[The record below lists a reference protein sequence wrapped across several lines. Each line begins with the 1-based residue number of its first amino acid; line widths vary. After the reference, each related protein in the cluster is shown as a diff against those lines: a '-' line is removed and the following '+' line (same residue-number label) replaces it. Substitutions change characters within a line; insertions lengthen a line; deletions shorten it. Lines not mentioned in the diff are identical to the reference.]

1 MRECFDPTVYKADWQ
16 YQDGDLTITRTC
28 QWSAPGCHQGCSLL
42 FYTDKDGKLV
52 KVEGDPRSP
61 VTDGRLCMRCL
72 AMVEAVYH
80 PERIIHPM
88 KLVGEKGSNQWE
100 QITMDE
106 AYDTVIKWV
115 EEISEKYG
123 AHAIATGAGTGRNAT
138 WQANVLGKGGFK
150 SPNDSAGLLA
160 GNCCYTPRM
169 NAMNALMGSTF
180 IADMGQLNEARFDHP
195 EYRRP
200 DLMIVWG
207 NNPLRANADGFF
219 GHWVIDCMQRGMK
232 LFVVDPQVTWLS
244 AHAEKYIRLRPG
256 TDAALAMA
264 ICNVMIQEDLYDKE
278 FVEYWCYGFDEFK
291 ERVSEMTPE
300 MAAEICWCTPED
312 IYEAARLIGTAGVTT
327 LQWGVAVDHTKWAN
341 GTSQAIASVQVLTG
355 NLDIPGGF
363 VAINFGYVQSDIREN
378 VSKMF
383 PDVRDGR
390 LGDDGNWGALNGIGK
405 GGHAMP
411 EAILQAAE
419 IGDPYPVKM
428 LFVCSTNT
436 FVNMAGEAKRVYDA
450 YKKMEYVVVCDLFM
464 TPTAVAFGDLFI
476 PMAMS
481 WERDGMR
488 GWYTPLRS
496 IVKIGQTGEAVG
508 DEVMMLEIGKKM
520 NPDLFYWD
528 DVPEMLE
535 FCVNNMSS
543 VPITFTIDELR
554 ENVML
559 WPEFKYNK
567 FRNGTL
573 RFDGQIGFNT
583 VSGRCEFFC
592 NMYNNI
598 GMDPLPYYKEP
609 PQSPVSTPEL
619 FEEYPLVCSTGRRSW
634 EFFHSEYRQ
643 MKSMREFH
651 PYPMF
656 DINPADAEK
665 YGVRE
670 GDWCLIENPHGS
682 GKWMAHLTPTMLEG
696 VINVEHGWWFPEQEG
711 AEPNL
716 YGAFQSNAGCLTV
729 QGDFGPSGY
738 GSSYKTQLARI
749 SVCENPMPYEPYP
762 EGCY

>member
-16 YQDGDLTITRTC
+16 YQEGDLTVTRTC

-80 PERIIHPM
+80 PERIIHP
-88 KLVGEKGSNQWE
+88 LIRVGEKGENKWK

-115 EEISEKYG
+115 EEITEKWG

-169 NAMNALMGSTF
+169 NAMNAFMGSTF
-180 IADMGQLNEARFDHP
+180 IADCGQLNEGRFDHP

-244 AHAEKYIRLRPG
+244 AHAEKYIQLRPG
-256 TDAALAMA
+256 TDGALGMA
-264 ICNVMIQEDLYDKE
+264 LCNVMIQEDLYDHE
-278 FVEYWCYGFDEFK
+278 FVENWCYGFDEFA
-291 ERVSEMTPE
+291 ERVATMPPE
-300 MAAEICWCTPED
+300 KAAEICWCDAED

-327 LQWGVAVDHTKWAN
+327 LQWGVAIDHTKWAN
-341 GTSQAIASVQVLTG
+341 GTSHSIMALQALTG
-355 NLDIPGGF
+355 NIDVPGGF
-363 VAINFGYVQSDIREN
+363 VAIDFGWVQADIRDN
-378 VSKMF
+378 VAKMF
-383 PDVRDGR
+383 PD
-390 LGDDGNWGALNGIGK
+390 LGEDALGHDIKWGAFNAIGK
-405 GGHAMP
+405 AGHCMP
-411 EAILQAAE
+411 EALLDAVE
-419 IGDPYPVKM
+419 REDPYPLKM
-428 LFVCSTNT
+428 LFLCSTNT
-436 FVNMAGEAKRVYDA
+436 FVNIAGDARRVYNA
-450 YKKMEYVVVCDLFM
+450 YKKMEKVVVCDLFM

-481 WERDGMR
+481 CERNGVR

-496 IVKIGQTGEAVG
+496 IVKCVQTGEAVG
-508 DEVMMLEIGKKM
+508 DEQMMLEIGKKM

-543 VPITFTIDELR
+543 VPITFTLDELR
-554 ENVML
+554 EKVIIY
-559 WPEFKYNK
+559 PEFKYNK

-583 VSGRCEFFC
+583 ISGRCELFC

-598 GMDPLPYYKEP
+598 GIDPLPYYKEP
-609 PQSPVSTPEL
+609 PESPVSTPEL
-619 FEEYPLVCSTGRRSW
+619 FEKYPLVCSTGRRSW

-656 DINPADAEK
+656 DINPKDAEK
-665 YGVRE
+665 YGIRE
-670 GDWCLIENPHGS
+670 GDWCLIENPHGE

-696 VINVEHGWWFPEQEG
+696 VVNVEHGWWFPEQEG

-716 YGAFQSNAGCLTV
+716 YGAWQSNAGCLTV

-738 GSSYKTQLARI
+738 GSSYKTQLCRI
-749 SVCENPMPYEPYP
+749 TPCENPMPYEPYP